1 VTDIIIEKET
11 EKETVHEG
19 MMGGND
25 SVGEM
30 VNRIY
35 IYG

>member
-1 VTDIIIEKET
+1 VTAREKET
-11 EKETVHEG
+11 EKETVDEE

-30 VNRIY
+30 LNRI
-35 IYG
+35 

>member
-1 VTDIIIEKET
+1 MMTAREKKT
-11 EKETVHEG
+11 EMETVDEG

-30 VNRIY
+30 LNRI
-35 IYG
+35 

>member
-1 VTDIIIEKET
+1 VTAREKET
-11 EKETVHEG
+11 EKETMDEG

-30 VNRIY
+30 VNRI
-35 IYG
+35 